1 MHHSGQIADGVG
13 LSGQVVGVGRASP
26 HHGGGRAGASANHA
40 GGSADWWMGR
50 AGSRSRRFSH
60 GLAGVASR
68 AMCARRPGSHPCVSH
83 SGDFVIVTGNG
94 NALSA
99 VTAVLARN
107 QIVAYQLRIE
117 HEGR

>member
-1 MHHSGQIADGVG
+1 
-13 LSGQVVGVGRASP
+13 
-26 HHGGGRAGASANHA
+26 
-40 GGSADWWMGR
+40 
-50 AGSRSRRFSH
+50 
-60 GLAGVASR
+60 
-68 AMCARRPGSHPCVSH
+68 MCARRPGSHPCVSH